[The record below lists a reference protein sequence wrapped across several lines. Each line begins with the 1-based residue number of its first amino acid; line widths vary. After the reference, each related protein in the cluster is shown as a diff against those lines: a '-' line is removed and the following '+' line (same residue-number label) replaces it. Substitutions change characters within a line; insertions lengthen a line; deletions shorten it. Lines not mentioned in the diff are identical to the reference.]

1 MGVKFGREYA
11 AIISEFSQALGPV
24 DGIGAFLEMDAGEW
38 EALGSEGQI
47 DCIRTIADDLFYA
60 LGAEK
65 EVSIG
70 SARIVYDELHH
81 RIRIYYADGSDRD
94 ISLTDRE

>member
-11 AIISEFSQALGPV
+11 AIISEFAQALDPV
-24 DGIGAFLEMDAGEW
+24 GEICTFLEMDAGEW
-38 EALGSEGQI
+38 EALGPEGRF

-60 LGAEK
+60 LGTEK
-65 EVSIG
+65 EVSVG
-70 SARIVYDELHH
+70 PARIVYDELHH

-94 ISLTDRE
+94 IALTDRE